1 MATPVS
7 IWRPFNQLNA
17 SSHAPFREKSLTVET
32 VGKTVG
38 KTVGTVGETVGTVG
52 QTVGTVGPTVGQ
64 TVETVGQTVGTVD
77 KTVETVGPTVGTVDK
92 TVRTVRT
99 THIGLIS
106 VSYQPVY
113 SLSYRSKSIVCDA
126 YRSVLNA
133 L

>member
-1 MATPVS
+1 MG
-7 IWRPFNQLNA
+7 PFNRLNA

-64 TVETVGQTVGTVD
+64 TVETVGPTVGQ
-77 KTVETVGPTVGTVDK
+77 TVETVGPTVGTVDK

-113 SLSYRSKSIVCDA
+113 SLSYRSKSVVCDA